1 MPPTVSDL
9 PPLDDAWILAQRG
22 PRNELQANRPYA
34 WIVEKEFSA
43 AGTLDDVATIFLNNK
58 ECPFR
63 CLMCDL
69 WKNTLPER
77 TPEGAVGEQV
87 EWALAQLPPA
97 KHLKLYNAANFFD
110 GQSIPRRD
118 WTRIAESASAFET
131 VIVEC
136 HPKLIGRRCVEFAE
150 MIAPARLEV
159 AMGLETV
166 DPKVLPRLNKRM
178 TLADFAKASGFLR
191 DHDIAVRSFI
201 LIRAP
206 FQTEAEGVTWAQR
219 SIEFAFA
226 NGVGCCSVVPTR
238 AGNGAMEWLADRG
251 HFTPPTLRSMERV
264 LDYGV
269 GLGAGRV
276 FLDLWDIEKFVACN
290 ECASPRVER
299 LRQIN
304 ETQQLPPAVR
314 CACGT

>member
-1 MPPTVSDL
+1 M
-9 PPLDDAWILAQRG
+9 ARRG
-22 PRNELQANRPYA
+22 PRNELPANRPYA

-43 AGTLDDVATIFLNNK
+43 AGKLDDVATLFLTNK

-69 WKNTLPER
+69 WKNTLSER
-77 TPEGAVGEQV
+77 TPDGAVAEQV

-110 GQSIPRRD
+110 GQSIPRSD
-118 WTRIAESASAFET
+118 WTWIAKSASAFET

-150 MIAPARLEV
+150 VIAPARLEV

-178 TLADFAKASGFLR
+178 TLDDFAGAAEFLR
-191 DHDIAVRSFI
+191 DQGMAVRAFV
-201 LIRAP
+201 LLRAP
-206 FQTEAEGVTWAQR
+206 FQTEEEGVTWAMR
-219 SIEFAFA
+219 SIDFAFA

-238 AGNGAMEWLADRG
+238 AGNGAMEWLAERG
-251 HFTPPTLRSMERV
+251 HFTPPALRSMERV

-276 FLDLWDIEKFVACN
+276 FLDLWDIEKFVSCHK
-290 ECASPRVER
+290 CAGERIER
-299 LRQIN
+299 LRRIN